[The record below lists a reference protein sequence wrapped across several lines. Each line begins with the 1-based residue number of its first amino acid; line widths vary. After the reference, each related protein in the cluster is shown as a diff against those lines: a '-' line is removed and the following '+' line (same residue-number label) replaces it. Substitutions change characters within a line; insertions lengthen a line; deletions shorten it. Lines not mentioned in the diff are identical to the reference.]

1 MVSAPGFILW
11 ALLVH
16 WLCYADDIGVSPLT
30 GYDLFLFLFLSCK
43 IHWMGSPPYHSSDIF
58 SLNTPGHLGLACEDS
73 QTNTWI
79 YIRLAEAAWVLS
91 DFVLFL
97 VEINRVFEHTATGI
111 TVTAWL
117 WCLWWS
123 ADLDRFKLTC
133 NIYSL
138 FWWHSQFKYWHF
150 GSFLFMITTSG
161 FRFKTLM
168 LGAVYPQQQSAS
180 HQCQHISHISPY
192 LDSLPHNSVHSHVC
206 RLTSPGSNF

>member
-1 MVSAPGFILW
+1 MAHAGS
-11 ALLVH
+11 LLF
-16 WLCYADDIGVSPLT
+16 CADDICVSQFT
-30 GYDLFLFLFLSCK
+30 GYALFLLLFLSCK
-43 IHWMGSPPYHSSDIF
+43 IPWMGSPPYYSSDIF

-97 VEINRVFEHTATGI
+97 VEINWVCEHTATGI

-138 FWWHSQFKYWHF
+138 FLWHSQFKYWHF
-150 GSFLFMITTSG
+150 T
-161 FRFKTLM
+161 
-168 LGAVYPQQQSAS
+168 AS
-180 HQCQHISHISPY
+180 HQCQHISHIFPY

>member
-16 WLCYADDIGVSPLT
+16 WLCYADDIGVSLLT
-30 GYDLFLFLFLSCK
+30 GYDLFLFLFLSSK
-43 IHWMGSPPYHSSDIF
+43 IHWMGSPPYYSSDIF

-150 GSFLFMITTSG
+150 T
-161 FRFKTLM
+161 
-168 LGAVYPQQQSAS
+168 AS
-180 HQCQHISHISPY
+180 HQCQHISHIFPY